1 MTEGETKW
9 KKVEKIK
16 KRKWNKGEAKQNKRP
31 GPGHLVAS
39 ATREYAP
46 PPPAVGHHAARAT
59 PVRRRRVRTIQNL
72 RARDSRA
79 GSPTG
84 AATWTRRP
92 PRPGA
97 RASVGGEKKHHAY
110 PVVRA
115 WPQGLVAL
123 GWPADGRFCFGPAR
137 HVFPTRGACASVV
150 SHGRLANVY
159 ACCQSSLGPC

>member
-9 KKVEKIK
+9 KKVEKRK

-46 PPPAVGHHAARAT
+46 PPPAVGHHAAR
-59 PVRRRRVRTIQNL
+59 RRPCRVRTKQNP
-72 RARDSRA
+72 RARYSRA

-110 PVVRA
+110 QSSGLGLMA
-115 WPQGLVAL
+115 WPWGGRPTVAFVL
-123 GWPADGRFCFGPAR
+123 AR
-137 HVFPTRGACASVV
+137 RVHVFPTRGACASVV